1 MKKQTLIKG
10 TIILGLAGIFARFLG
25 LFFRVPI
32 QLLLGDEGMGY
43 YQMSYPLYLT
53 FIAVS
58 SGIPIAV
65 SKIIS
70 EMNTKNHRD
79 GITKVLQSS
88 FLIMIP
94 VALGFSFL
102 LIFFSKDIIT
112 SLRWDSKS
120 YYAFIATALAP
131 IFVIAMGILRGF
143 FQGLHN
149 MNPTAISQIIE
160 QVGRVVGG
168 VGLAYI
174 LFPLGIEY
182 AAGGAALG
190 ALIGSLLGLLYLCI
204 KYFKV
209 AKYLPKIRNSN
220 SVSVVGDIL
229 KNAVPFSFGAVI
241 GTIMG
246 LVDSIVVPI
255 SLLKAGFTTK
265 ESAILY
271 GQLTGKA
278 STLAHV
284 PLALSVALCTSI
296 VPIIAEAY
304 INNRRGELQNKVE
317 GSIKISSV
325 ISIPSSMGLYF
336 LAYPIMNLVFR
347 GDTGGYIILKY
358 MSLSLPF
365 IVLSQCSTT
374 LLQAMNNFY
383 APVKNLAI
391 GCIAKIII
399 TYILVPIP
407 KINIYGAVIGST
419 IGYVISCG
427 LNIML
432 IKRKLSMSI
441 SFYECVV
448 KPLFASVIMAI
459 SVVVGYKY
467 IFFYTLRSDLACLL
481 SILIGVI
488 IYFFAVI
495 LFRIFNYREIKNKF
509 KVS

>member
-70 EMNTKNHRD
+70 EMNTKNNKG
-79 GITKVLQSS
+79 GIVKVLRSS

-102 LIFFSKDIIT
+102 LIFFSTNIIE
-112 SLRWDSKS
+112 SLRWDTKS

-149 MNPTAISQIIE
+149 MNPTAVSQIIE
-160 QVGRVVGG
+160 QIGRVVGG

-190 ALIGSLLGLLYLCI
+190 ALIGSILGLFYLII
-204 KYFKV
+204 KYLKV
-209 AKYLPKIRNSN
+209 SKYLPKVNNTTVGPVI
-220 SVSVVGDIL
+220 GDIL

-246 LVDSIVVPI
+246 LVDSIVVPR

-265 ESAILY
+265 EAAILY
-271 GQLTGKA
+271 GQLTGKSA
-278 STLAHV
+278 TLAHV

-296 VPIIAEAY
+296 VPIVAEAY
-304 INNRRGELQNKVE
+304 IKNRRGELQNKVE

-365 IVLSQCSTT
+365 IILSQCTTT

-391 GCIAKIII
+391 GCIAKIVI
-399 TYILVPIP
+399 TYVLVPIP

-419 IGYVISCG
+419 IGYIISCV
-427 LNIML
+427 LNVVL
-432 IKRKLSMSI
+432 IKRKLAMTI
-441 SFYECVV
+441 SFYECIV
-448 KPLFASVIMAI
+448 KPAFASIIMSI
-459 SVVVGYKY
+459 SVILGYKY
-467 IFFYTLRSDLACLL
+467 IYFYTLSNDLACL
-481 SILIGVI
+481 SAILIGVI
-488 IYFFAVI
+488 IYSLAVLI
-495 LFRIFNYREIKNKF
+495 LRIFSYKEIKSRF